1 VSIFVFLAL
10 RLTPGDPALILL
22 GPQAGRPDA
31 TETLASLRKSMGLDR
46 SWFEQYMIWLEQ
58 ILRGNFGLSNRSQLP
73 VTQLV
78 FDALPATAWLIGLSV
93 LVSVPISVLVGI
105 WTASRGSGIV
115 DRVVKTITTLS
126 IAVPAVWFGLLL
138 IIFLSVNFRLL
149 PSGGYVSPS
158 ENLWQFI
165 LHMIMPVMTLAF
177 YLTGVLTRFVYTE
190 AADVLS
196 QDYMRTALAMGIRK
210 SRRLYVYAAKNA
222 ILPMITIT
230 GVQIG
235 ALIGGAVL
243 TETVFGLGGIGQL
256 LLSSVLSRDY
266 QIVQGTVLL
275 TTVAVLS
282 FGYFADILYSIL
294 DPRISK

>member
-1 VSIFVFLAL
+1 VFLAL

-31 TETLASLRKSMGLDR
+31 TATLEALRKSMGLDK
-46 SWFEQYMIWLEQ
+46 SWYVQYMIWLKQ
-58 ILRGNFGLSNRSQLP
+58 ILHGNLGLSNRSHLP
-73 VTQLV
+73 VIQLV
-78 FDALPATAWLIGLSV
+78 FHALPPTAWLIGLSV
-93 LVSVPISVLVGI
+93 FVSVPTSIFVGI
-105 WTASRGSGIV
+105 WAASRRSGIV
-115 DRVVKTITTLS
+115 DRIVKTITTLS
-126 IAVPAVWFGLLL
+126 IAVPAVWFGLLA

-158 ENLWQFI
+158 DNLWQFI
-165 LHMIMPVMTLAF
+165 LHIIMPVMTLAF

-190 AADVLS
+190 AADVLA
-196 QDYMRTALAMGIRK
+196 QDYMRTAMAMGMRK
-210 SRRLYVYAAKNA
+210 SKRLYVYAAKNA

-243 TETVFGLGGIGQL
+243 TEAVFELGGIGQL
-256 LLSSVLSRDY
+256 LLSSVLGRDY
-266 QIVQGTVLL
+266 QIVQGAVLL
-275 TTVAVLS
+275 TTLVVLA
-282 FGYFADILYSIL
+282 FGYFADILYSVL